1 MISFLKT
8 CVCLIRTLPKVLL
21 KPYLIKHVFL
31 LILAVYAIYYG
42 NWPATPKSIVQNFL
56 VNIGVTPW
64 WAINKGYG
72 VNNLVY
78 KSSINDNY
86 SQGTVLTL
94 GSIWNV
100 VTRALNLNLLPKDP
114 NGVYLVLSSRFIYYF
129 DSPNQIT
136 TLFARLIQN
145 SYI

>member
-1 MISFLKT
+1 MSYLTTEIIFRLDIIERSFFLFIS
-8 CVCLIRTLPKVLL
+8 
-21 KPYLIKHVFL
+21 
-31 LILAVYAIYYG
+31 AVYAIYYG
-42 NWPATPKSIVQNFL
+42 LWPTTSVSIVQNFL
-56 VNIGVTPW
+56 ANIGATPW

-86 SQGTVLTL
+86 SQGKILTL

-114 NGVYLVLSSRFIYYF
+114 NGVYLVLTSRYTSYF
-129 DSPNQIT
+129 DNAIQT
-136 TLFARLIQN
+136 T
-145 SYI
+145 